1 MSATEAARSRRAKYS
16 LVLKNNTVV
25 LGLRVRSQQVLP
37 ALWIFLSRK
46 LAAFRPEVFYDFTD

>member
-1 MSATEAARSRRAKYS
+1 
-16 LVLKNNTVV
+16 V